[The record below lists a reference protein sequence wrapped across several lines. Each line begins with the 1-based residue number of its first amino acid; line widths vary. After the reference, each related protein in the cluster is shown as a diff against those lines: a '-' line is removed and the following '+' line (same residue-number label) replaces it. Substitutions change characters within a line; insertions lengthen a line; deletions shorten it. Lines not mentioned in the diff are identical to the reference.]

1 MSVQSGLLI
10 LGASSRVGFF
20 LHHLWAQGALD
31 FGAPPIW
38 QFRSKTPA
46 KRQMFLPDNHVIWD
60 MLHDPMPAILPTG
73 VICLAGPT
81 SGPNWDDTTALAQ
94 IAAKAAQGAPL
105 LYVSSQAVYGAAPGI
120 LSESSPCNP
129 NAYGAAKLAAEAAL
143 AKLPNA
149 TCLRVGNVI
158 GADSLLK
165 NAQRGPVVLD
175 RFADGRS
182 PRRMMIGAR
191 TLGQAF
197 ADLLALDH
205 IADPVLNL
213 AQPGL
218 VAMSDLLQTA
228 KQSWTWQNAPEHA
241 LPELHLDLRKIMAL
255 VDLPHAE
262 PADLIAQAKQAGW
275 SI

>member
-10 LGASSRVGFF
+10 LGASSRVGSF
-20 LHHLWAQGALD
+20 LYHLWAQGALD

-38 QFRSKTPA
+38 QFRSKTHA
-46 KRQMFLPDNHVIWD
+46 KRQMPFPDNHVIWD
-60 MLHDPMPAILPTG
+60 MLHDPMPPVSPTG

-81 SGPNWDDTTALAQ
+81 RGPNWDDTAALAQ
-94 IAAKAAQGAPL
+94 VAAKAAQGAPL
-105 LYVSSQAVYGAAPGI
+105 LYVSSQAVYGAGLGV

-129 NAYGAAKLAAEAAL
+129 KAYGAAKLAAEAVL
-143 AKLPNA
+143 AKASNA

-158 GADSLLK
+158 GADSLLV
-165 NAQRGPVVLD
+165 NAQRRPVTLD
-175 RFADGRS
+175 RFSDGRS

-197 ADLLALDH
+197 ADLLTLDY
-205 IADPVLNL
+205 IAEPVLNL

-218 VAMSDLLQTA
+218 VAMSDLLLAA

-241 LPELHLDLRKIMAL
+241 LPELRLDLRKIMTL
-255 VDLPHAE
+255 IDLPQAD
-262 PADLIAQAKQAGW
+262 PADLIAQARQAGW